1 MTPKLKTQNISSMSR
16 GNSEYTNVSDAE
28 SYGQSLGESCSCY
41 PSCSV
46 CSPESCREDLAIS
59 PTYIVVHSPPDARLN
74 GHLDAALRLMRN
86 AALIF
91 RDTAYDLEELV
102 HTIEA
107 ARTESGR

>member
-1 MTPKLKTQNISSMSR
+1 MKNATLST
-16 GNSEYTNVSDAE
+16 
-28 SYGQSLGESCSCY
+28 L
-41 PSCSV
+41 
-46 CSPESCREDLAIS
+46 S
-59 PTYIVVHSPPDARLN
+59 PTRAPRRVQATPAELRLN

-107 ARTESGR
+107 ARRES